1 MKRGNNNIDTTLINR
16 VLKKGVKMMI
26 VAADGSGDYLTVE
39 QALKSVSNTDNRVA
53 IYIKTESIEKKS
65 ILIGLMSPWWVRM

>member
-53 IYIKTESIEKKS
+53 IYIKNGVYREKS